1 MLCVDFDFDS
11 LWFMVK
17 ESKPLIAESIANR
30 AVNVG
35 FSSPEKKIYASVTGV
50 AQLVEDEKMIQKLW
64 RPEMISWFP
73 KGLNEPDLALLRI
86 DIHHAEA
93 WANGTQV

>member
-1 MLCVDFDFDS
+1 
-11 LWFMVK
+11 
-17 ESKPLIAESIANR
+17 
-30 AVNVG
+30 
-35 FSSPEKKIYASVTGV
+35 
-50 AQLVEDEKMIQKLW
+50 MIQKLW

-93 WANGTQV
+93 WANGTQVKELGSWDTLRSSFDCDG